1 MEELYKRYRPK
12 TLSGLVGQQAAV
24 ATVQKLVG
32 AKKVPHCL
40 LLTGPSGVGKTTIA
54 RILKSELQ
62 CGDADYSE
70 KNCADFRGIDDVRE
84 IRRSMNFLPIAG
96 SVRMWLID
104 ECHKLTGDAQNS
116 MLKMLED
123 TPAHVY
129 FLLCTTDPQ
138 KLIKTIRTRATEI
151 KLVPLSHQ
159 ELEQLIKRV
168 VQKEGFKVSDD
179 IVEEIAEASDGSARK
194 ALVLLEQ
201 IADLDSEE
209 GQLKAIVAANF
220 NKDDAFTLARLVFNF
235 RRDATWTE
243 IAKTLRNLS
252 DQDVEGIRY
261 CMLGYARS
269 VLVGKDEKPPN
280 TKYAQKAFGIIEIFG
295 RNFYDSKHAGLAGA
309 CWEAFNN
316 LK

>member
-1 MEELYKRYRPK
+1 
-12 TLSGLVGQQAAV
+12 
-24 ATVQKLVG
+24 
-32 AKKVPHCL
+32 
-40 LLTGPSGVGKTTIA
+40 
-54 RILKSELQ
+54 
-62 CGDADYSE
+62 
-70 KNCADFRGIDDVRE
+70 
-84 IRRSMNFLPIAG
+84 MNFLPIAG

-209 GQLKAIVAANF
+209 EQLKAIVAANF

-243 IAKTLRNLS
+243 VAKTLRNLS

-269 VLVGKDEKPPN
+269 VLVGKDDKPPN